1 MSHLGCGI
9 HGMTAAE
16 TTLATA
22 SADRHGIVTAA
33 QLRRLGLSARE
44 IDRRLRS
51 GLLLRQHHGVY
62 RHAAAP
68 ATPDSR
74 LLAAVLGGGAEA
86 VASHRSAARLHGL
99 RDTPRWRPEITVPG
113 RRLPRSGGVT
123 CHRTDLLEAPDVT
136 SVRRIPCTS
145 VPRTLLDL
153 GAVVPFEVVELAT
166 QDALIRDLTT
176 AVELMCVLERV
187 GQRGR
192 RGTAALRAVVRA
204 SLPPD
209 EIESQLEL
217 DLLRLVE
224 SVFAPAPVVQH
235 EIVLAGGGRARLDL
249 AWPHLRIAV
258 EADGRRWHSTRAAFE
273 RDLVRSRSIT
283 AAGWR
288 HYRYGWSDV
297 HQRPQ
302 AVRTELAAVFAGA
315 RAA

>member
-1 MSHLGCGI
+1 
-9 HGMTAAE
+9 MTAAD
-16 TTLATA
+16 TTLASA
-22 SADRHGIVTAA
+22 AADRHGIVTAA
-33 QLRRLGLSARE
+33 QLRRLGLSGRE
-44 IDRRLRS
+44 IDRRLGS
-51 GLLLRQHHGVY
+51 GLLVRLHHTVY

-68 ATPDSR
+68 ETTEGG
-74 LLAAVLGGGAEA
+74 LLAAVLGAGAGA
-86 VASHRSAARLHGL
+86 VASHRSAAWLHGL

-113 RRLPRSGGVT
+113 RRLPRSRGVA
-123 CHRTDLLEAPDVT
+123 CHRTDLLERPDVT

-176 AVELMCVLERV
+176 SVELLCVLERV
-187 GQRGR
+187 GRRGR

-204 SLPPD
+204 GLPPD
-209 EIESQLEL
+209 EIESRLEL

-224 SVFAPAPVVQH
+224 SCFVPAPVLQH

-249 AWPHLRIAV
+249 AWPELRVAV
-258 EADGRRWHSTRAAFE
+258 EADGRRWHSTRRDFE
-273 RDLVRSRSIT
+273 RDLTRSRAIT

-302 AVRTELAAVFAGA
+302 HVRAELTAVFAGA